1 MIGVGTQP
9 GETPQQVA
17 ERVGAAMAHHDAA
30 ARGAGIR
37 LVEIGP
43 GRARSAMTV
52 EDRHVN
58 GHGIG
63 HGGYIFMLADCAFAY
78 ACNSHGVS
86 TVAQGGDITFLRP
99 AKLGDELVAEAVERA
114 LGRSGIYD
122 VTVRTGAGEV
132 VAEFRGRSRQ
142 VPGLPGP
149 TLP

>member
-86 TVAQGGDITFLRP
+86 GL
-99 AKLGDELVAEAVERA
+99 
-114 LGRSGIYD
+114 SD